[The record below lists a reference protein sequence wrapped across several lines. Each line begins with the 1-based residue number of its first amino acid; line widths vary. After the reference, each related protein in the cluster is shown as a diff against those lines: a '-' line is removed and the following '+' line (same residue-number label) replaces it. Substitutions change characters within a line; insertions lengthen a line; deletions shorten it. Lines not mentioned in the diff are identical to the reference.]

1 MPLLPL
7 GPGTEIVGLI
17 LWIFLIIVVA
27 VGIIVLIKIIFPQ
40 IFQQSSNEG
49 QSKESEDTISSELLK
64 EIQML
69 REEIKELRN
78 ELKE

>member
-1 MPLLPL
+1 MPLPPL

-49 QSKESEDTISSELLK
+49 QSKELEDTISSELLK

>member
-1 MPLLPL
+1 MPLPPL